1 MGEVVVR
8 YTVKPGRAE
17 ENRRLVER
25 VYAELAERKPEGFR
39 YATFCLADGVSFVH
53 VASLAEGHDNPL
65 PTITAF
71 ADFTRDIAD
80 RCDVPPDAQ
89 DAALVGSY
97 GLSA

>member
-8 YTVKPGRAE
+8 YTVQPGRAE

-53 VASLAEGHDNPL
+53 VASLADGHENPL
-65 PTITAF
+65 PTIAAF

-80 RCDVPPDAQ
+80 RCDLPPDAQ
-89 DAALVGSY
+89 DAAVVGSY
-97 GLSA
+97 GQSA

>member
-8 YTVKPGRAE
+8 YTVQPGRAE

-25 VYAELAERKPEGFR
+25 VYAELAERAPEGFR

-53 VASLAEGHDNPL
+53 VASLAEGCENPL
-65 PTITAF
+65 PSIAAF

-80 RCDVPPDAQ
+80 RCDTPPDAQ
-89 DAALVGSY
+89 TRRW
-97 GLSA
+97 SAPTGCLA